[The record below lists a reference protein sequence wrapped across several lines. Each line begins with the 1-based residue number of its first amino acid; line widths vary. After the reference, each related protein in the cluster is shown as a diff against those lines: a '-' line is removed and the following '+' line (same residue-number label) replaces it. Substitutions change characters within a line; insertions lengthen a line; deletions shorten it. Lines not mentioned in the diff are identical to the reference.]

1 MNLLK
6 AIGYT
11 LLKWILVILI
21 MIVTGTVLAI
31 SLQWMADGLV
41 HLFGRH
47 VVGGL
52 LLIVIGVCGVFIF
65 VMEVMEAYEEK
76 FKED

>member
-11 LLKWILVILI
+11 LLKWVLVLLI
-21 MIVTGTVLAI
+21 MIVAGTVLAT

-52 LLIVIGVCGVFIF
+52 LLIVIGVCGIFIF

>member
-6 AIGYT
+6 AIGYI
-11 LLKWILVILI
+11 LLKWVLVLLL
-21 MIVTGTVLAI
+21 MIVTGTVLAT
-31 SLQWMADGLV
+31 SLQWMSDGLV
-41 HLFGRH
+41 NLFGRH

-52 LLIVIGVCGVFIF
+52 MLIVIGVCGIFIF
-65 VMEVMEAYEEK
+65 IMEVAEAYEEK

>member
-1 MNLLK
+1 
-6 AIGYT
+6 
-11 LLKWILVILI
+11 
-21 MIVTGTVLAI
+21 
-31 SLQWMADGLV
+31 MADGLV

-47 VVGGL
+47 AVGGL
-52 LLIVIGVCGVFIF
+52 LLIVLGVCGIFIF

>member
-6 AIGYT
+6 AIGYI
-11 LLKWILVILI
+11 LLKWVLVLLL
-21 MIVTGTVLAI
+21 MVVTGTVLAT
-31 SLQWMADGLV
+31 SLQWLSDGLV

-47 VVGGL
+47 IVGGL
-52 LLIVIGVCGVFIF
+52 MLIVIGVCGIFIF
-65 VMEVMEAYEEK
+65 IMEVIEAYEEK